1 VPKVPKGKVLAA
13 VYLDKDLWEE
23 FRRLV
28 FTKHESFRGA
38 LSYEVE
44 QALRN
49 WLALHRSP
57 PGGREIQRNFSK
69 VSSKVD
75 PTPKVLRAFE
85 QVKEYLAKR
94 FNCPVVEGSQVS
106 RDHLIEAIANTRGT
120 DPKTINKWFNLFE
133 RHKLVKHVAGKV
145 YEVV

>member
-1 VPKVPKGKVLAA
+1 MPKAPKDKVG
-13 VYLDKDLWEE
+13 VYVLIDRRTWEE
-23 FRRLV
+23 FRRLA
-28 FTKHESFRGA
+28 FMKHEGLHGT

-44 QALRN
+44 QALRA

-69 VSSKVD
+69 VSSKVN

-85 QVKEYLAKR
+85 QVKEYLAKK
-94 FNCPVVEGSQVS
+94 FNCPITTGSQVS

-120 DPKTINKWFNLFE
+120 DPKTINKWLNLFE
-133 RHKLVKHVAGKV
+133 KFKLVKHIAGKV

>member
-1 VPKVPKGKVLAA
+1 MPKVPKGKVLAA

-23 FRRLV
+23 FRRLA
-28 FTKHESFRGA
+28 FMKHDGFRY

-44 QALRN
+44 QALRA

-69 VSSKVD
+69 VSSKVN

-85 QVKEYLAKR
+85 QVKEYLAKK
-94 FNCPVVEGSQVS
+94 FNCPITEGSQVS

-120 DPKTINKWFNLFE
+120 DPKTISKWLNLFE
-133 RHKLVKHVAGKV
+133 KFKLVKHIAGKV